1 MTTLLEKL
9 LTLKIIFLASILLVA
24 YETWYLNILDPDNGL
39 FPPALLS
46 AIPLLFPLVKF
57 EFVWGLCTGHGTTHQ
72 RRKLARFPIVAL
84 VVLTLLI
91 FLSLG
96 GIKLSSTMESIGF
109 SPASTA
115 NSFIFYLNLLI
126 ATTATAA
133 RWYFI
138 LYYRYFAGSMVDLLQ
153 YFDFHEVWG
162 AERER
167 MIRYCKQEGFVN
179 TDTAV
184 PNEALQQ

>member
-1 MTTLLEKL
+1 MTTFLEKL
-9 LTLKIIFLASILLVA
+9 LTLKIILSVSIMLIA
-24 YETWYLNILDPDNGL
+24 YEAWYLNTLNHNSGL
-39 FPPALLS
+39 VGPALLS

-57 EFVWGLCTGHGTTHQ
+57 ELVWGLCSGHGTTHH
-72 RRKLARFPIVAL
+72 RRKFARFPILAIVAL
-84 VVLTLLI
+84 SLLL
-91 FLSLG
+91 FFSLG
-96 GIKLSSTMESIGF
+96 GIKLSSMMESIGF
-109 SPASTA
+109 SPVSTA
-115 NSFIFYLNLLI
+115 NSFIFFLNLLI

-153 YFDFHEVWG
+153 YLDFYEVRG